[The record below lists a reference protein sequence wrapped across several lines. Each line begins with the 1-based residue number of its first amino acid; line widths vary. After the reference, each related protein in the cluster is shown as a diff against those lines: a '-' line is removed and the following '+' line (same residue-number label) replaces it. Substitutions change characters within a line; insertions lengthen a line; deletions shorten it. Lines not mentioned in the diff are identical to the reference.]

1 MQSSFEKMLR
11 EQSREVAPQK
21 PTDNQVKI
29 ALLAFSGMTI
39 GEIRTEAETDI
50 ETIGNAV
57 RAVRDAIRVGKVP
70 VEVAQQFPDLVAE
83 QFTYGKAATKP
94 GRASPALLAK
104 LNSAARGMEKPASG
118 RLAHWIDVVK
128 ERFAPVL
135 VPLTL
140 RKLAEAV
147 ERGEPEAIKLS
158 AQSFQI
164 VPSAKGT
171 MIAQKFEFGPGGQP
185 QMPAPMLAESN
196 TPYFEDI
203 LRKARAKIDVGKPA
217 LIATD
222 MEVPEAEES
231 DDE

>member
-83 QFTYGKAATKP
+83 QTRRPAT
-94 GRASPALLAK
+94 G
-104 LNSAARGMEKPASG
+104 
-118 RLAHWIDVVK
+118 
-128 ERFAPVL
+128 
-135 VPLTL
+135 
-140 RKLAEAV
+140 
-147 ERGEPEAIKLS
+147 LS
-158 AQSFQI
+158 
-164 VPSAKGT
+164 
-171 MIAQKFEFGPGGQP
+171 
-185 QMPAPMLAESN
+185 
-196 TPYFEDI
+196 
-203 LRKARAKIDVGKPA
+203 
-217 LIATD
+217 
-222 MEVPEAEES
+222 
-231 DDE
+231 